1 MPNRF
6 IRPRRSPGLWLAA
19 SCCTL
24 VLAGCGTSKEERIA
38 SYKPE
43 SFNSTATH
51 SRDFP
56 ASEAQ
61 VCEAARRAL
70 LSQGYQLKDASAK
83 QVAGAKGFQPENEVH
98 MEVQM
103 QVVCAADAK
112 AGGDQKRSTAFV
124 SAVQD
129 RYALKKSPNSASVGV
144 GVLGSV
150 SLPYSASDDSM
161 VKVASETVSDEQ
173 FYEKFYVLIDRFL
186 VAQGPDPAPPP
197 TPAATPAAPTTSEKS
212 GAEPAAA
219 KSASDTGQR
228 N

>member
-1 MPNRF
+1 M
-6 IRPRRSPGLWLAA
+6 LA
-19 SCCTL
+19 
-24 VLAGCGTSKEERIA
+24 LAGCGTSKEERIA
-38 SYKPE
+38 NYAPE
-43 SFNSTATH
+43 TFNSTDAH

-70 LSQGYQLKDASAK
+70 LSQGYQLKDATSQ
-83 QVAGAKGFQPENEVH
+83 QVRGVKGFQPENEVH

-112 AGGDQKRSTAFV
+112 AGGEKRRSTAFV

-129 RYALKKSPNSASVGV
+129 RFALKKSPNSASVGV

-161 VKVASETVSDEQ
+161 VKVASATVSDDQ
-173 FYEKFYVLIDRFL
+173 FYERFYALIDRYL
-186 VAQGPDPAPPP
+186 TTDGPDPKPPP
-197 TPAATPAAPTTSEKS
+197 APAAGTPADPVAS
-212 GAEPAAA
+212 GKKE
-219 KSASDTGQR
+219 
-228 N
+228 